1 VTSFCALQRL
11 VRAQLEL
18 YVRRREGC
26 GSKSVSVARYGSYE
40 VRLLRPA
47 QGSSVDP
54 FIFWLELFDE
64 DRGTSLDSG
73 SAEYFE
79 KALALAEQLISQ
91 AEQLSKT

>member
-1 VTSFCALQRL
+1 MDIEARL

-18 YVRRREGC
+18 YVRRREEC
-26 GSKSVSVARYGSYE
+26 GSKSVSVARYGAYE
-40 VRLLRPA
+40 VRLLRPV

-54 FIFWLELFDE
+54 FIFWIELFDQ
-64 DRGTSLDSG
+64 DHGISLDSG

-79 KALALAEQLISQ
+79 KALALAAQLISQ

>member
-1 VTSFCALQRL
+1 MDIEARL

-18 YVRRREGC
+18 YVKRREEC
-26 GSKSVSVARYGSYE
+26 GSKSVFVARHGAYE

-54 FIFWLELFDE
+54 FIFWLELFDQ
-64 DRGTSLDSG
+64 DRRISLDSG

-91 AEQLSKT
+91 AKQLSKT